1 MICTRIPL
9 HATIFNL
16 CCDLEIQDRQC
27 YLRVLEVMVNVWAYH
42 SARRIIYVDPDT
54 GAMTEH
60 HQMHNRRGKMWVNW
74 FSFST
79 LKSMDED
86 LAEEL
91 DIDKPNRRWL
101 WPSTGE
107 VFWKGIY
114 ERERYQR
121 YKLKEKRKKE
131 SRDKISRI
139 IRRQRQKTL
148 GKYVK
153 PPPQDTALLNST
165 LTTNLSQF

>member
-1 MICTRIPL
+1 MIYNYISL
-9 HATIFNL
+9 HATIFNS
-16 CCDLEIQDRQC
+16 CGDLEIQDRHC
-27 YLRVLEVMVNVWAYH
+27 YSRVLELMVNVWAYH
-42 SARRIIYVDPDT
+42 SGRRIIYVNPET
-54 GAMTEH
+54 GTMTEH

-91 DIDKPNRRWL
+91 DIDKPNCRWL

-107 VFWKGIY
+107 VFWKGAY
-114 ERERYQR
+114 ERERHQR

-153 PPPQDTALLNST
+153 PPPEDTALLNST
-165 LTTNLSQF
+165 LTANLS